1 MFLSKSVSSK
11 SVALTYLST
20 GSQYC
25 FSDISQASSGNFQP
39 DFVFSCCLIKDT
51 EKLFSPSAAL
61 FWGSKLNRI
70 WSRNKSTRSNKLL
83 HCHLREKTTCVHAH
97 VKMLYTCFV
106 ALGRM

>member
-20 GSQYC
+20 GNQYC
-25 FSDISQASSGNFQP
+25 FSGISQASSGNFQP

-61 FWGSKLNRI
+61 FWGSKLN
-70 WSRNKSTRSNKLL
+70 SAMT
-83 HCHLREKTTCVHAH
+83 
-97 VKMLYTCFV
+97 
-106 ALGRM
+106 